1 MVAVASS
8 GFAATVGKAA
18 VAAPSAPSWDI
29 LVTDWSLDVA
39 FPFVVV
45 LAALYVIGVRRL
57 HAHGRSWPSTQT
69 AAFLSG
75 LVVVLVAPESGV
87 AAYYRA
93 PDSRH
98 VVQHILLGLVALL
111 LQ

>member
-57 HAHGRSWPSTQT
+57 HAHGRSWPSTRP
-69 AAFLSG
+69 AAFLPALG
-75 LVVVLVAPESGV
+75 GVLAAPDAGV
-87 AAYYRA
+87 AAAGRLLYALRGG
-93 PDSRH
+93 
-98 VVQHILLGLVALL
+98 QHRPPAL
-111 LQ
+111 